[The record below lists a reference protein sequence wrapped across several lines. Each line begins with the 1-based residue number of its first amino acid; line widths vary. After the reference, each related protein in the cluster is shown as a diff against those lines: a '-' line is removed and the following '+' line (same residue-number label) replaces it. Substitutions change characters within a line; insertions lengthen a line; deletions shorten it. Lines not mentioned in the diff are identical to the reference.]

1 MGFLDFFPGRRAFP
15 GALSSFAAGLSLKTP
30 GFPGDAEAQ
39 PREETS
45 AVALTVGT
53 DRRGMVRDALKP
65 FEEEIKAAI
74 RNKQVIIK
82 VNMGQVDKKWP
93 YNATDPEAA
102 QGVLDFLKPIYKR
115 KVILAEATA
124 ASSRS
129 TLEGFKNYGY
139 TPLKDKYDIE
149 FRDLNDRP
157 TILQWIMGETGRP
170 QGIHIIGDFLNPD
183 VYMISV
189 TRLKSHDN
197 VFATLSLKNMAMG
210 APVNHWR
217 QREYE
222 GRNEKP
228 LMHGGGNRHLSYNMF
243 LMASRGVRP
252 NLAVLDGVVGMEGS
266 GPVSGDPID
275 HGVVLASP
283 DWLAADRMGVEL
295 MGVEYR
301 RVMYLRWCG
310 QAGLGQDDRSKI
322 HVIGPDPAP
331 HVKRYRMHKNIA
343 EQLEWIEKD
352 GLL

>member
-1 MGFLDFFPGRRAFP
+1 MSLSESTQNRRSFLRG
-15 GALSSFAAGLSLKTP
+15 LSAGTAGLAYGLFRLP
-30 GFPGDAEAQ
+30 GEAPAQ

-53 DRRGMVRDALKP
+53 DRREMALEALKP
-65 FEEEIKAAI
+65 FEGEIKSAI
-74 RNKQVIIK
+74 RNKQVVIK

-93 YNATDPEAA
+93 YNATDPGAV

-129 TLEGFKNYGY
+129 TLEGFKNFGY
-139 TPLKDKYDIE
+139 LPLEGKYDID
-149 FRDLNDRP
+149 FRDFNERP
-157 TILQWIMGETGRP
+157 TTLQWIMGETGRP
-170 QGIHIIGDFLNPD
+170 QGIHIISDFLNPD
-183 VYMISV
+183 NYMISV

-197 VFATLSLKNMAMG
+197 ILATLSLKNMVMG

-228 LMHGGGNRHLSYNMF
+228 LMHGGGNKHLSYNMF
-243 LMASRGVRP
+243 LMATRGVRP

-266 GPVSGDPID
+266 GPVSGDPIE
-275 HGVVLASP
+275 HGVLLASM
-283 DWLAADRMGVEL
+283 DWLAADRTGVEL
-295 MGVEYR
+295 MGIDYTK
-301 RVMYLRWCG
+301 VMYLRWCG

-322 HVIGPDPAP
+322 QIIGPDPAQQ
-331 HVKRYRMHKNIA
+331 VKRYRMHKNIA

-352 GLL
+352 GL